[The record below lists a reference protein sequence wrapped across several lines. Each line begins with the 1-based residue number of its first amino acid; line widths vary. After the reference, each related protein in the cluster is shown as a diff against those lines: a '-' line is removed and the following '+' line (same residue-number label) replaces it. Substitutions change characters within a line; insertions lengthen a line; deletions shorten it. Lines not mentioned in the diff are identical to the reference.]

1 MGRVQR
7 NFFGDSKGQPHPNLD
22 FPFHIQIMV
31 KTTKN
36 MMITMT
42 KNKLNKDL
50 FYTSLAIRHHMVV
63 NSLAH
68 KGSDGNKKLPRRRIS
83 TVGIARKVP

>member
-22 FPFHIQIMV
+22 FPFHTQIMV
-31 KTTKN
+31 KTMKN

-42 KNKLNKDL
+42 KNILNKDL